1 MSIIQDS
8 EHSDGAPII
17 EGTGIRVKD
26 VAVAY
31 EHSGYEPDEIT
42 QLYPDLS
49 LGDVHRALA
58 YYYDNIDNKE
68 RLGDSDRGRAR
79 PEDTDWDPNAWR
91 LHLWRRWVTHLGSFR
106 LTPLVS
112 SSETD
117 PSPHLL
123 G

>member
-1 MSIIQDS
+1 LGYLAVATVDIGHSQFGVDHVFITNRARTISMSIVQDP
-8 EHSDGAPII
+8 EHSDGTPTV

-58 YYYDNIDNKE
+58 YYYDHID
-68 RLGDSDRGRAR
+68 D
-79 PEDTDWDPNAWR
+79 
-91 LHLWRRWVTHLGSFR
+91 FR
-106 LTPLVS
+106 SAESATA
-112 SSETD
+112 
-117 PSPHLL
+117 
-123 G
+123 